1 MSPPRPLLPS
11 LDRGLSARL
20 LVLTI
25 GFVMLSEVLIYVP
38 SIARFRL
45 SYLEGRIGAAYLSS
59 LALQLL
65 PEDKLDSNV
74 EMELLRGTQ
83 LRMMAIKRKT
93 TRTLVLSEDMPPK
106 MDASFDI
113 RDPAPMMLIV
123 DAFEAL
129 LEGDRVIHVVGN
141 FPDGSEGFL
150 EIMMD
155 ERPLRDA
162 MIEYSTNILKL
173 SIVISLLTASLVYL
187 ALHIIFVRPMR
198 RIISSMATFRGAP
211 EDAASVIQPS
221 RRSDEIGTA
230 QRELAR
236 MQEELRQALRQK
248 AHLAALGAAVG
259 KINHDL
265 RNVLS
270 TAQLVSDRLANS
282 DDPEVQRARP
292 TLLRAIDQA
301 IAICTETLSFAKAE
315 APAPDRRRFALAP
328 LVEEVGQHAGLPP
341 DGRIVWACRSPD
353 GLELVADRQQLFR
366 VLLNLGRNA
375 IAAIEG
381 RGQGGGRIDIDAK
394 RDGDAVIIE
403 VADDGPGLPTKAREH
418 LFEPFTGSAR
428 RGGIG
433 LGLTISRE
441 LVRGHGG
448 ELDLVSSNET
458 GTRFSIVL
466 PDAAASGGG
475 A

>member
-1 MSPPRPLLPS
+1 MSPPRPFLPS

-45 SYLEGRIGAAYLSS
+45 TYLESRIGGAYLSS

-65 PEDKLDSNV
+65 PDDRVDSNV
-74 EMELLRGTQ
+74 EMALLHGNQ
-83 LRMMAIKRKT
+83 LRMMAVKREM

-106 MDASFDI
+106 MDASFDV
-113 RDPAPMMLIV
+113 RDPAPMMLIMH
-123 DAFEAL
+123 AFEAL
-129 LEGDRVIHVVGN
+129 LEGDRVIHVIGS
-141 FPDGSEGFL
+141 FPDGGEGYL

-155 ERPLRDA
+155 ERPLHDA
-162 MIEYSTNILKL
+162 MIEYSTNILQL

-187 ALHIIFVRPMR
+187 SLHIVFVRPMR

-211 EDAASVIQPS
+211 EDATSVIQPS

-236 MQEELRQALRQK
+236 MQEELRQALRQR

-282 DDPEVQRARP
+282 DDPEVKRASP

-301 IAICTETLSFAKAE
+301 IAICTETLNFAKAE
-315 APAPDRRRFALAP
+315 APAPNRQRFALAP
-328 LVEEVGQHAGLPP
+328 LLREVVQQAGLPADP
-341 DGRIVWACRSPD
+341 GIAWECRVPE
-353 GLELVADRQQLFR
+353 GLELDADRQQLFR

-375 IAAIEG
+375 VEAMANRDGGGPITIEG
-381 RGQGGGRIDIDAK
+381 RREGASVVIDVSDS
-394 RDGDAVIIE
+394 
-403 VADDGPGLPTKAREH
+403 GPGLAPKAREH
-418 LFEPFTGSAR
+418 LFEPFAGSAR

-433 LGLTISRE
+433 LGLAISRE

-448 ELDLVSSNET
+448 ELELVNSDAA
-458 GTRFSIVL
+458 GTRFRITL
-466 PDAAASGGG
+466 PDPPARA
-475 A
+475 